1 MTQNISYEELSYFLG
16 SRCLSDSLKNRLTD
30 LEKNI
35 DKILYRGLSFPKQLL
50 KVGCI
55 IEEWYGS
62 SHWTPDINVAIDFSL
77 DYINEDYIEEL
88 QEELGVEVNVV
99 QVVLWSKDIKG
110 IEVYK
115 IIEALDKTDFLDEK
129 EVTVIGYN
137 FEIINIHF
145 DSGIYFVEVAPIK
158 IV

>member
-1 MTQNISYEELSYFLG
+1 MPNISYEEISYFLG
-16 SRCLSDSLKNRLTD
+16 SRCLTDSLKDQLLA
-30 LEKNI
+30 LEKDI
-35 DKILYRGLSFPKQLL
+35 DGILYRGLSFPKQLL

-55 IEEWYGS
+55 IDEWYGS
-62 SHWTPDINVAIDFSL
+62 SHWTPDVNVAIDFSL

-88 QEELGVEVNVV
+88 QEELGAEVNVV

-137 FEIINIHF
+137 FEIRSIHF